1 MWKAVCLLPT
11 FCHICSWILLVPCA
25 SFIRFCIVCDA
36 TYYHW
41 IDGLN
46 LLLCRKLR
54 VVCQTK
60 PLPFFAFMDFIL
72 RQPLLFRLDATK
84 ETSKN
89 HTIAYSFWIKFAHMK
104 CNLLIL
110 VLPRQ
115 RYSLMYSYEYRLSD
129 VILTDCCDNQ
139 KLQGTKLNHISVWD
153 AKLRKTILSITNLC
167 QKNWLQRVKSLE
179 WTEYCLLYATKKTGL
194 KSVNNSREKNH
205 LTQKLVG
212 IWSISLKSISCLHID

>member
-1 MWKAVCLLPT
+1 MKAVCLLPT
-11 FCHICSWILLVPCA
+11 FCHICFWILLVPCA
-25 SFIRFCIVCDA
+25 SFIRFCTVCDA

-46 LLLCRKLR
+46 LLLKLCRKLR

-60 PLPFFAFMDFIL
+60 PLPFFSLMDFIL

-129 VILTDCCDNQ
+129 VILTDCLDNQ
-139 KLQGTKLNHISVWD
+139 KLQGTKLNHGSVWD
-153 AKLRKTILSITNLC
+153 AKLRKIKLSITNFYRKKLAAACKIAEVNRILLILC
-167 QKNWLQRVKSLE
+167 DQKNR
-179 WTEYCLLYATKKTGL
+179 AKKC
-194 KSVNNSREKNH
+194 
-205 LTQKLVG
+205 Q
-212 IWSISLKSISCLHID
+212 